1 MLEANSHRFDAPDA
15 RFDEVRA
22 ACESIPFL
30 AEHRLVHV
38 RGLLSLFEPDRRRGR
53 SSSPERLVKEWSQM
67 GDMAAHMPPT
77 TMLVLT
83 DGKITGR
90 NSLLGKL
97 RTHATVKEF
106 PPLKGE
112 VLNRWAKGKVAELGA
127 SITPGA
133 LGLLSQWVGG
143 DQRVISTELQKLAL
157 YATGR
162 SITEQDIRTLV
173 PQVSEANIYA
183 AVDALV
189 EGRTAPGVQ
198 AIQRLRADGTGF
210 SEIAARLGEQLR
222 RVMLAKE
229 VLANGGKEADIR
241 EKLNIQYD
249 FIVRRVVQQA
259 QRTPQS
265 RLEYLYA
272 SLLDADLAIK
282 RGRLDEDLALDL
294 LLSRFS
300 VDAGQRRG

>member
-1 MLEANSHRFDAPDA
+1 
-15 RFDEVRA
+15 
-22 ACESIPFL
+22 
-30 AEHRLVHV
+30 
-38 RGLLSLFEPDRRRGR
+38 
-53 SSSPERLVKEWSQM
+53 
-67 GDMAAHMPPT
+67 
-77 TMLVLT
+77 
-83 DGKITGR
+83 
-90 NSLLGKL
+90 
-97 RTHATVKEF
+97 
-106 PPLKGE
+106 
-112 VLNRWAKGKVAELGA
+112 
-127 SITPGA
+127 
-133 LGLLSQWVGG
+133 
-143 DQRVISTELQKLAL
+143 LQKLAL

-229 VLANGGKEADIR
+229 VLANGGKEADVR